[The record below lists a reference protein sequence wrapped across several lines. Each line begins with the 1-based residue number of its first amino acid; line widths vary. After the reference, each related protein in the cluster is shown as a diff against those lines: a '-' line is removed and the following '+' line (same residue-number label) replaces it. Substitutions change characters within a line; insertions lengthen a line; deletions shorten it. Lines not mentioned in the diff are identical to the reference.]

1 MTAASSSK
9 AGQGRSGLTWSGV
22 NGETP
27 PQSST
32 PAPTSARHSS
42 PDTRFGGA
50 WMRMPGPSTSR
61 ATATV
66 AR

>member
-1 MTAASSSK
+1 MPAASSSK